1 MHSYVRCAL
10 SLGLSRAPLLTR
22 AGRRIGGGSLRGEG
36 ERASAPPFAAAA
48 AAACRFFSSK
58 HSNSPNEKQTQK
70 CNEIKQQQQ
79 QQQVAPK
86 GDRVL
91 VKVAEQ
97 ETKTRG
103 GILLP
108 AAAQKRPTS
117 GDVVSLGDGRPADG
131 GPRRP
136 FTLKPGDTVLYSK
149 FGFMYTDL
157 KMAGAEGEE
166 YILIREDDVIGT
178 LPRSSAVAD
187 DIPELQPLG
196 DRVLVAVQ
204 DTADVTLGGV
214 LLPDSAKERPLSG
227 TVVRVGPGRWDPSLE
242 GGKGGRVA
250 PGVKPGDRVLYFK
263 YAGDAME
270 TPSGEQFIVLR
281 SDDLLCKTGSA

>member
-1 MHSYVRCAL
+1 MQAL
-10 SLGLSRAPLLTR
+10 RKHGRAERGRAAGAAVAPSKTDADANAHISRSLPNQTNQ
-22 AGRRIGGGSLRGEG
+22 
-36 ERASAPPFAAAA
+36 PP
-48 AAACRFFSSK
+48 K
-58 HSNSPNEKQTQK
+58 KT
-70 CNEIKQQQQ
+70 
-79 QQQVAPK
+79 QVAPK

-103 GILLP
+103 GILIP

-117 GDVVSLGDGRPADG
+117 GDVVSLGDGRPPDG
-131 GPRRP
+131 GPLRP
-136 FTLKPGDTVLYSK
+136 FTVAPGDTVLYSK

-157 KMAGAEGEE
+157 KMAAGGDE

-178 LPRSSAVAD
+178 LPRSGAVAD
-187 DIPELQPLG
+187 DIPELRPLG

-204 DTADVTLGGV
+204 ETADVTIGGV

-227 TVVRVGPGRWDPSLE
+227 TVVRVGPGRWDQSLND
-242 GGKGGRVA
+242 GKGGRA
-250 PGVKPGDRVLYFK
+250 PPGVKEGDRVLYFK

-281 SDDLLCKTGSA
+281 GDDLLCKTGA